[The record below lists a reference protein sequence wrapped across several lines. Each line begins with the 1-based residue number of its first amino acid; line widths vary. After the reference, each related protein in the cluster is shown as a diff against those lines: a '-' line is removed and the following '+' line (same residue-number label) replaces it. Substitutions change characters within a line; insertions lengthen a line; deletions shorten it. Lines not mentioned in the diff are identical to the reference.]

1 MANFTLDKHK
11 NRELTLFNMLG
22 SGLFEKFDTLYL
34 RVTDNGGKAISC
46 TLDAIAFTLNHIWL
60 QDHGAPIPYPEMEE
74 EDSQMAILR
83 LSQTGTWFICLFL
96 FKLLLVFNSGFFL
109 PFTVLLT

>member
-34 RVTDNGGKAISC
+34 RVTDNGSKTISC
-46 TLDAIAFTLNHIWL
+46 TLDASL
-60 QDHGAPIPYPEMEE
+60 
-74 EDSQMAILR
+74 
-83 LSQTGTWFICLFL
+83 
-96 FKLLLVFNSGFFL
+96 
-109 PFTVLLT
+109 